1 MNTLF
6 TRTTPSPSLAIVLI
20 LTCALTLWI
29 DSSSDYLRGFRQATS
44 PWIEPVIGMAHLPLR
59 LSSGVSDTFQT
70 FVDRGERVEALE
82 AENFELRALASRMAG
97 LVAEN
102 ARLRALLGSS
112 SQLESD
118 ALIAEVLSLEQR
130 SDRHRLILDK
140 GERDGV
146 RVGQAVI
153 DSTGLLGQVIDVMPG
168 LSKVMLVTD
177 PSHAVPMLN
186 ERTGQQVIAEGT
198 GDRQQLSVRFISVS
212 ADIRLGDSLVTSG
225 LGRRF
230 PRGYPV
236 GQISNIEM
244 IPGESF
250 QSVDMSI
257 SSKPHAIDHVLLL
270 SLVEPLAPEDAVTEA
285 AEALRT
291 IETSEEA
298 GAP

>member
-1 MNTLF
+1 M
-6 TRTTPSPSLAIVLI
+6 LI

-59 LSSGVSDTFQT
+59 LSSGVSDIFQT
-70 FVDRGERVEALE
+70 VVDRGERVDALE

-112 SQLESD
+112 SQIESD

-153 DSTGLLGQVIDVMPG
+153 DSTGLLGQVTEVMPG

-236 GQISNIEM
+236 GQISNIET

-270 SLVEPLAPEDAVTEA
+270 SLVEPLASEDAVIKA
-285 AEALRT
+285 AEALKT

-298 GAP
+298 GVP

>member
-70 FVDRGERVEALE
+70 VVDRGERVDALE

-97 LVAEN
+97 LAAEN

-146 RVGQAVI
+146 RVGQSVI
-153 DSTGLLGQVIDVMPG
+153 DSTGLLGQVTEVMPG

-270 SLVEPLAPEDAVTEA
+270 SLVEPLASEDEVTKA
-285 AEALRT
+285 AEALKMS
-291 IETSEEA
+291 ETSEEA
-298 GAP
+298 GVP

>member
-1 MNTLF
+1 
-6 TRTTPSPSLAIVLI
+6 
-20 LTCALTLWI
+20 
-29 DSSSDYLRGFRQATS
+29 
-44 PWIEPVIGMAHLPLR
+44 MAHLPLR

-70 FVDRGERVEALE
+70 VMDRGERVDALE

-112 SQLESD
+112 SQIESD

-153 DSTGLLGQVIDVMPG
+153 DSTGLLGQVTEVMPG

-270 SLVEPLAPEDAVTEA
+270 SLVEPLASEVAVTKA
-285 AEALRT
+285 AEALT
-291 IETSEEA
+291 TSETSEEA
-298 GAP
+298 GVP

>member
-1 MNTLF
+1 M
-6 TRTTPSPSLAIVLI
+6 LI

-59 LSSGVSDTFQT
+59 LSSGVSDTLQT
-70 FVDRGERVEALE
+70 IVDRGERVDALE

-112 SQLESD
+112 SQIESD

-153 DSTGLLGQVIDVMPG
+153 DSTGLLGQVTEVMPG

-212 ADIRLGDSLVTSG
+212 ADIRLGDSLLTSG

-270 SLVEPLAPEDAVTEA
+270 SLVEPLASEDAVTEA

-291 IETSEEA
+291 TETSEEA
-298 GAP
+298 GVP

>member
-44 PWIEPVIGMAHLPLR
+44 PLIEPVIGMAHLPLR

-70 FVDRGERVEALE
+70 VVDRGERVDALE

-146 RVGQAVI
+146 RVGQSVI
-153 DSTGLLGQVIDVMPG
+153 DSTGLLGQVTEVMPG

-270 SLVEPLAPEDAVTEA
+270 SLVEPLASEDEVTKA
-285 AEALRT
+285 AEALKMS
-291 IETSEEA
+291 ETSEEA
-298 GAP
+298 GVP

>member
-44 PWIEPVIGMAHLPLR
+44 PWIEPVIEMAHLPLR

-70 FVDRGERVEALE
+70 VVDRGERVDALE

-146 RVGQAVI
+146 RVGQSVI
-153 DSTGLLGQVIDVMPG
+153 DSTGLLGQVTEVMPG

-186 ERTGQQVIAEGT
+186 ERTGQQIIAEGT

-270 SLVEPLAPEDAVTEA
+270 SLVEPLASEDEVTKA
-285 AEALRT
+285 AEALKMS
-291 IETSEEA
+291 ETSEEA
-298 GAP
+298 GVP

>member
-1 MNTLF
+1 M
-6 TRTTPSPSLAIVLI
+6 LI

-70 FVDRGERVEALE
+70 VVDRGERVDALE
-82 AENFELRALASRMAG
+82 TENFELRALASRMAG

-112 SQLESD
+112 SRIESN

-153 DSTGLLGQVIDVMPG
+153 DSTGLLGQVTEVMPG

-270 SLVEPLAPEDAVTEA
+270 SLVEPLASEDAVTKA
-285 AEALRT
+285 AEALKIT
-291 IETSEEA
+291 ETSEEA
-298 GAP
+298 DAP

>member
-1 MNTLF
+1 M
-6 TRTTPSPSLAIVLI
+6 LI

-59 LSSGVSDTFQT
+59 LSSGVSDTLQT
-70 FVDRGERVEALE
+70 IVDRGERVDALE

-112 SQLESD
+112 SQIESD

-153 DSTGLLGQVIDVMPG
+153 DSTGLLGQVTEVMPG

-270 SLVEPLAPEDAVTEA
+270 SLVEPLASEDAVTKA
-285 AEALRT
+285 AEALT
-291 IETSEEA
+291 TSETSEEA
-298 GAP
+298 GVP

>member
-70 FVDRGERVEALE
+70 VVDRGERVEALE

-153 DSTGLLGQVIDVMPG
+153 DSTGLLGQVTEVMPG

-291 IETSEEA
+291 TETSEEA
-298 GAP
+298 GVP

>member
-1 MNTLF
+1 
-6 TRTTPSPSLAIVLI
+6 
-20 LTCALTLWI
+20 
-29 DSSSDYLRGFRQATS
+29 
-44 PWIEPVIGMAHLPLR
+44 MAHLPLR
-59 LSSGVSDTFQT
+59 LSSGVSDIFQT
-70 FVDRGERVEALE
+70 VVDRGERVDALE

-112 SQLESD
+112 SQIESD

-130 SDRHRLILDK
+130 SDHHRLILDK

-153 DSTGLLGQVIDVMPG
+153 DSTGLLGQVTEVMPG

-236 GQISNIEM
+236 GQISNIET

-270 SLVEPLAPEDAVTEA
+270 SLVEPLASEDAVIKA
-285 AEALRT
+285 AEALKT

-298 GAP
+298 GVP

>member
-1 MNTLF
+1 
-6 TRTTPSPSLAIVLI
+6 
-20 LTCALTLWI
+20 
-29 DSSSDYLRGFRQATS
+29 
-44 PWIEPVIGMAHLPLR
+44 MAHLPLR
-59 LSSGVSDTFQT
+59 LSSSVSDTFQAV
-70 FVDRGERVEALE
+70 VDRGERVDALE
-82 AENFELRALASRMAG
+82 IENFELRALASRMAG

-112 SQLESD
+112 SQIESN

-153 DSTGLLGQVIDVMPG
+153 DSTGLLGQVTEVMPG
-168 LSKVMLVTD
+168 LSKV
-177 PSHAVPMLN
+177 MLN

-212 ADIRLGDSLVTSG
+212 ADIRLGDSLLTSG

-250 QSVDMSI
+250 QSVDMLI

-270 SLVEPLAPEDAVTEA
+270 SLVEPLASEDAVTKA
-285 AEALRT
+285 AEELKIT
-291 IETSEEA
+291 ETSEEA
-298 GAP
+298 DVP

>member
-70 FVDRGERVEALE
+70 VVDRGERVDALE

-130 SDRHRLILDK
+130 SARHRLILDK

-153 DSTGLLGQVIDVMPG
+153 DSTGLLGQVTEVMPG

-291 IETSEEA
+291 TETSEEA
-298 GAP
+298 GVP

>member
-29 DSSSDYLRGFRQATS
+29 DSSSDYLRAIRQATS

-70 FVDRGERVEALE
+70 IVDRGERVDALE

-112 SQLESD
+112 SQIESD
-118 ALIAEVLSLEQR
+118 ALIAEVISLEQR

-153 DSTGLLGQVIDVMPG
+153 DSTGLLGQVTEVMPG

-270 SLVEPLAPEDAVTEA
+270 SLVEPLASEDAVTEA

-291 IETSEEA
+291 TETSEEA
-298 GAP
+298 GVP

>member
-70 FVDRGERVEALE
+70 IVDRGERVDALE

-112 SQLESD
+112 SQIESD

-153 DSTGLLGQVIDVMPG
+153 DSTGLLGQVTEVMPG

-270 SLVEPLAPEDAVTEA
+270 SLVEPLASEDAVTKA
-285 AEALRT
+285 AEALT
-291 IETSEEA
+291 TSETSEEA
-298 GAP
+298 GVP

>member
-1 MNTLF
+1 M
-6 TRTTPSPSLAIVLI
+6 LI

-70 FVDRGERVEALE
+70 IVDRGERVDALE

-112 SQLESD
+112 SQIKSD

-153 DSTGLLGQVIDVMPG
+153 DSTGLLGQVTEVMPG

-270 SLVEPLAPEDAVTEA
+270 SLVEPLASEDAVTEA

-291 IETSEEA
+291 TETSEEA
-298 GAP
+298 GVP

>member
-1 MNTLF
+1 M
-6 TRTTPSPSLAIVLI
+6 LI

-44 PWIEPVIGMAHLPLR
+44 PWIEPVIVMAHLPLR

-70 FVDRGERVEALE
+70 IVDRGERVDALE

-112 SQLESD
+112 SQIESD

-153 DSTGLLGQVIDVMPG
+153 DSTGLLGQVTEVMPG

-236 GQISNIEM
+236 GQISNIKM

-270 SLVEPLAPEDAVTEA
+270 SLVEPLVQEDAVTKA
-285 AEALRT
+285 AEAPKT
-291 IETSEEA
+291 SETSEEA
-298 GAP
+298 GVL

>member
-1 MNTLF
+1 M
-6 TRTTPSPSLAIVLI
+6 LI

-70 FVDRGERVEALE
+70 IVDRGERVDALE

-112 SQLESD
+112 SQIESD

-153 DSTGLLGQVIDVMPG
+153 DSTGLLGQVTEVMPG

-270 SLVEPLAPEDAVTEA
+270 SLVEPLASEDAVTEA

-291 IETSEEA
+291 TETSEEA
-298 GAP
+298 GVP

>member
-1 MNTLF
+1 M
-6 TRTTPSPSLAIVLI
+6 LI

-59 LSSGVSDTFQT
+59 LSSGVSDIFQT
-70 FVDRGERVEALE
+70 VVDRGERVDALE

-112 SQLESD
+112 SQIESD

-153 DSTGLLGQVIDVMPG
+153 DSTGLLGQVTEVMPG

-198 GDRQQLSVRFISVS
+198 GDRQLLSVRFISVS

-270 SLVEPLAPEDAVTEA
+270 SLVEPLASEDAVTKV
-285 AEALRT
+285 AEALKT
-291 IETSEEA
+291 SETSEEA
-298 GAP
+298 GVP

>member
-6 TRTTPSPSLAIVLI
+6 TRTAPSPFLAIALI
-20 LTCALTLWI
+20 LTCVLALWV
-29 DSSSDYLRGFRQATS
+29 DSASDYLRGVRQATS
-44 PWIEPVIGMAHLPLR
+44 AWIEPVIIAAHLPQR
-59 LSSGVSDTFQT
+59 LSSGVSDAFQT
-70 FVDRGERVEALE
+70 FVDRGERVKTLE
-82 AENFELRALASRMAG
+82 AENFELRALGSRMAG
-97 LVAEN
+97 LAAEN
-102 ARLRALLGSS
+102 ARLRALLGST
-112 SQLESD
+112 SQLEND
-118 ALIAEVLSLEQR
+118 TLVAEVLSLEQR
-130 SDRHRLILDK
+130 LDRHRLILDK

-146 RVGQAVI
+146 SVGQAVI
-153 DSTGLLGQVIDVMPG
+153 DSTGLLGQVTEVMPG
-168 LSKVMLVTD
+168 LSKVTLVTD

-186 ERTGQQVIAEGT
+186 ERTGQQVVAEGT

-212 ADIRLGDSLVTSG
+212 ADIRVGDALVTSG

-236 GQISNIEM
+236 GLITNIAL

-270 SLVEPLAPEDAVTEA
+270 SLVEPLDQDDALPEVSEAPEV
-285 AEALRT
+285 
-291 IETSEEA
+291 SEVA

>member
-70 FVDRGERVEALE
+70 IVDRGERVDALE

-112 SQLESD
+112 SQIESD

-153 DSTGLLGQVIDVMPG
+153 DSTGLLGQVTEVMPG

-236 GQISNIEM
+236 GQISNIKM

-270 SLVEPLAPEDAVTEA
+270 SLVEPLVQEDAVTKA
-285 AEALRT
+285 AEAPKT
-291 IETSEEA
+291 SETSEEA
-298 GAP
+298 GVL

>member
-1 MNTLF
+1 M
-6 TRTTPSPSLAIVLI
+6 LI

-70 FVDRGERVEALE
+70 IVDRGERVDALE

-153 DSTGLLGQVIDVMPG
+153 DSTGLLGQVTEVMPG

-270 SLVEPLAPEDAVTEA
+270 SLVEPLASEDAVTKA
-285 AEALRT
+285 AEALT
-291 IETSEEA
+291 TSETSEEA
-298 GAP
+298 GVP

>member
-29 DSSSDYLRGFRQATS
+29 DSSSDYFRAIRQATS
-44 PWIEPVIGMAHLPLR
+44 PWVEPVIGMAHLPLR

-70 FVDRGERVEALE
+70 VMDRGERVDALE

-112 SQLESD
+112 SQIESD

-153 DSTGLLGQVIDVMPG
+153 DSTGLLGQVTEVMPG

-270 SLVEPLAPEDAVTEA
+270 SLVEPLASEDAVTEA

-291 IETSEEA
+291 TETSEEA
-298 GAP
+298 GVP

>member
-1 MNTLF
+1 M
-6 TRTTPSPSLAIVLI
+6 LI

-59 LSSGVSDTFQT
+59 LSSGVSDTLQT
-70 FVDRGERVEALE
+70 LVDRGERVDALE

-112 SQLESD
+112 SQIESD

-153 DSTGLLGQVIDVMPG
+153 DSTGLLGQVTEVMPG

-270 SLVEPLAPEDAVTEA
+270 SLVEPLASEDAVTEA

-291 IETSEEA
+291 TETSEEA
-298 GAP
+298 GVP

>member
-1 MNTLF
+1 
-6 TRTTPSPSLAIVLI
+6 VLI

-70 FVDRGERVEALE
+70 VVDRGERVDALE

-153 DSTGLLGQVIDVMPG
+153 DSTGLLGQVTEVMPG

-270 SLVEPLAPEDAVTEA
+270 SLVEPLASEDAVTKA
-285 AEALRT
+285 AEALT
-291 IETSEEA
+291 TSETSEEA
-298 GAP
+298 GVP

>member
-6 TRTTPSPSLAIVLI
+6 TRTTPSRSLAIVLI

-70 FVDRGERVEALE
+70 VVDRGERVDALE

-97 LVAEN
+97 LAAEN

-130 SDRHRLILDK
+130 SARHRLILDK

-153 DSTGLLGQVIDVMPG
+153 DSTGLLGQVTEVMPG

-270 SLVEPLAPEDAVTEA
+270 SLVEPLASEDEVTKA
-285 AEALRT
+285 AEALKMS
-291 IETSEEA
+291 ETSEEA
-298 GAP
+298 GVP

>member
-29 DSSSDYLRGFRQATS
+29 DSSSHYLRDFRQATS

-70 FVDRGERVEALE
+70 VVDRGERVEALE
-82 AENFELRALASRMAG
+82 AENFELRAQASRMAG

-153 DSTGLLGQVIDVMPG
+153 DSTGLLGQVTEVMPG

-198 GDRQQLSVRFISVS
+198 GDRQLLSVRFISVS
-212 ADIRLGDSLVTSG
+212 ADIRLGDALVTSG

-236 GQISNIEM
+236 GQISNIDM

-270 SLVEPLAPEDAVTEA
+270 SLVEPLASEDAVTKA
-285 AEALRT
+285 AEALKIT
-291 IETSEEA
+291 ETSEEA
-298 GAP
+298 DVP

>member
-1 MNTLF
+1 M
-6 TRTTPSPSLAIVLI
+6 LI

-70 FVDRGERVEALE
+70 VVDRGERVEALE

-153 DSTGLLGQVIDVMPG
+153 DSTGLLGQVTEVMPG

-270 SLVEPLAPEDAVTEA
+270 SLVEPLASEDAVTKA
-285 AEALRT
+285 AEALKT
-291 IETSEEA
+291 SETSEEA
-298 GAP
+298 GVP

>member
-1 MNTLF
+1 M
-6 TRTTPSPSLAIVLI
+6 LI

-29 DSSSDYLRGFRQATS
+29 DSSSDYLRAIRQAAS

-59 LSSGVSDTFQT
+59 LSSGVSDIFQT
-70 FVDRGERVEALE
+70 VVDRGERVDALE

-112 SQLESD
+112 SQIESD

-130 SDRHRLILDK
+130 SDHHRLILDK

-153 DSTGLLGQVIDVMPG
+153 DSTGLLGQVTEVMPG

-236 GQISNIEM
+236 GQISNIKM

-270 SLVEPLAPEDAVTEA
+270 SLVEPLVQEDAVTKA
-285 AEALRT
+285 AEAPKT
-291 IETSEEA
+291 SETSEEA
-298 GAP
+298 GVL

>member
-1 MNTLF
+1 M
-6 TRTTPSPSLAIVLI
+6 LI

-70 FVDRGERVEALE
+70 IVDRGERVDALE

-153 DSTGLLGQVIDVMPG
+153 DSTGLLGQVTEVMPG

-270 SLVEPLAPEDAVTEA
+270 SLVEPLASEDAVTEA

-291 IETSEEA
+291 SETSEEA
-298 GAP
+298 GVP

>member
-1 MNTLF
+1 
-6 TRTTPSPSLAIVLI
+6 VLI

-70 FVDRGERVEALE
+70 IVDRGERVDALE

-112 SQLESD
+112 SQIESD

-153 DSTGLLGQVIDVMPG
+153 DSTGLLGQVTEVMPG

-270 SLVEPLAPEDAVTEA
+270 SLVEPLASEDAVTEA

-291 IETSEEA
+291 TETSEEA
-298 GAP
+298 GVP

>member
-29 DSSSDYLRGFRQATS
+29 ESSSDYLRAIRLATS
-44 PWIEPVIGMAHLPLR
+44 PWIEPVIGLAHLPLR

-70 FVDRGERVEALE
+70 VVDRGERVDALE

-112 SQLESD
+112 SKIEGD

-130 SDRHRLILDK
+130 SDRHRLIIDK

-153 DSTGLLGQVIDVMPG
+153 DSTGLLGQVTEVMPG
-168 LSKVMLVTD
+168 LSRVMLVTD

-186 ERTGQQVIAEGT
+186 ERTGQQIIAEGT

-270 SLVEPLAPEDAVTEA
+270 SLVEPIASEDAVTKA
-285 AEALRT
+285 AEALKT
-291 IETSEEA
+291 SETSEEA
-298 GAP
+298 GVP

>member
-29 DSSSDYLRGFRQATS
+29 DSSSDYFRAIRQATS
-44 PWIEPVIGMAHLPLR
+44 PWVEPVIGMAHLPLR

-70 FVDRGERVEALE
+70 VMDRGERVDALE

-112 SQLESD
+112 SQIESD

-153 DSTGLLGQVIDVMPG
+153 DSTGLLGQVTEVMPG

-270 SLVEPLAPEDAVTEA
+270 SLVEPLASEDAVTKA
-285 AEALRT
+285 AEALT
-291 IETSEEA
+291 TSETSEEA
-298 GAP
+298 GVP

>member
-1 MNTLF
+1 
-6 TRTTPSPSLAIVLI
+6 VLI

-70 FVDRGERVEALE
+70 IVDRGERVDALE

-153 DSTGLLGQVIDVMPG
+153 DSTGLLGQVTEVMPG

-270 SLVEPLAPEDAVTEA
+270 SLVEPLASEDAVTKA
-285 AEALRT
+285 AEALT
-291 IETSEEA
+291 TSETSEEA
-298 GAP
+298 GVP

>member
-1 MNTLF
+1 M
-6 TRTTPSPSLAIVLI
+6 LI

-59 LSSGVSDTFQT
+59 LSSGVSDTLQT
-70 FVDRGERVEALE
+70 IVDRGERVDALE

-112 SQLESD
+112 SQIESD

-153 DSTGLLGQVIDVMPG
+153 DSTGLLGQVTEVMPG

-270 SLVEPLAPEDAVTEA
+270 SLVEPLASEDAVTEA

-291 IETSEEA
+291 TETSEEA
-298 GAP
+298 GVP

>member
-70 FVDRGERVEALE
+70 VVDRGERVDALE

-130 SDRHRLILDK
+130 SARHRLILDK

-153 DSTGLLGQVIDVMPG
+153 DSTGLLGQVTEVMPG

-270 SLVEPLAPEDAVTEA
+270 SLVEPLASEDEVTKA
-285 AEALRT
+285 AEALKMS
-291 IETSEEA
+291 ETSEEA
-298 GAP
+298 GVP

>member
-1 MNTLF
+1 
-6 TRTTPSPSLAIVLI
+6 
-20 LTCALTLWI
+20 
-29 DSSSDYLRGFRQATS
+29 
-44 PWIEPVIGMAHLPLR
+44 MAHLPLR
-59 LSSGVSDTFQT
+59 LSSSVSDTFQAV
-70 FVDRGERVEALE
+70 VDRGERVDALE
-82 AENFELRALASRMAG
+82 TENFELRALASRMAG

-112 SQLESD
+112 SQIESN

-153 DSTGLLGQVIDVMPG
+153 DSTGLLGQVIEVMPG

-212 ADIRLGDSLVTSG
+212 ADIRLGDSLLTSG

-230 PRGYPV
+230 
-236 GQISNIEM
+236 
-244 IPGESF
+244 
-250 QSVDMSI
+250 
-257 SSKPHAIDHVLLL
+257 L
-270 SLVEPLAPEDAVTEA
+270 AVTRWSDFQHRDDSWRI
-285 AEALRT
+285 L
-291 IETSEEA
+291 SV
-298 GAP
+298 G

>member
-1 MNTLF
+1 M
-6 TRTTPSPSLAIVLI
+6 LI

-59 LSSGVSDTFQT
+59 LSSGVSDTLQT
-70 FVDRGERVEALE
+70 IVDRGERVDALE

-112 SQLESD
+112 SQIESD

-153 DSTGLLGQVIDVMPG
+153 DSTGLLGQVTEVMPG

-257 SSKPHAIDHVLLL
+257 SSKPHAIDHGLLL
-270 SLVEPLAPEDAVTEA
+270 SLVEPLASEDAVTKA
-285 AEALRT
+285 AEALT
-291 IETSEEA
+291 TSETSEEA
-298 GAP
+298 GVP

>member
-186 ERTGQQVIAEGT
+186 KRTGQQVIAEGT

-212 ADIRLGDSLVTSG
+212 TDIRLGDSLVTSG

-270 SLVEPLAPEDAVTEA
+270 SLVEPLAPEDVVTEA

-291 IETSEEA
+291 TETSEEA
-298 GAP
+298 GVP

>member
-29 DSSSDYLRGFRQATS
+29 DNSSHYLRDFRQATS

-70 FVDRGERVEALE
+70 IVDRGERVDALE

-112 SQLESD
+112 SQIESD

-153 DSTGLLGQVIDVMPG
+153 DSTGLLGQVIEVMPG

-212 ADIRLGDSLVTSG
+212 ADIRLGDSLLTSG

-250 QSVDMSI
+250 QSVDMLI

-270 SLVEPLAPEDAVTEA
+270 SLVEPLASEDAVTKA
-285 AEALRT
+285 AEALKIT
-291 IETSEEA
+291 ETSEEA
-298 GAP
+298 DVP

>member
-1 MNTLF
+1 M
-6 TRTTPSPSLAIVLI
+6 LI

-29 DSSSDYLRGFRQATS
+29 DSSSDYLRGFRQAAS

-70 FVDRGERVEALE
+70 VVDRGERVDALE

-97 LVAEN
+97 LVTEN

-130 SDRHRLILDK
+130 SARHRLILDK

-153 DSTGLLGQVIDVMPG
+153 DSTGLLGQVTEVMPG

-291 IETSEEA
+291 TETSEEA
-298 GAP
+298 GVP